1 MSGFSLNWGNRRGI
15 VEHRRVDEN
24 FGRLELGVKVWV
36 TAPAANT
43 DGGMRSAEC
52 PLAFFFL
59 NFPCA

>member
-24 FGRLELGVKVWV
+24 FGRLGLGVKVWV

-43 DGGMRSAEC
+43 NGGMRSAEC
-52 PLAFFFL
+52 PLAFF
-59 NFPCA
+59 